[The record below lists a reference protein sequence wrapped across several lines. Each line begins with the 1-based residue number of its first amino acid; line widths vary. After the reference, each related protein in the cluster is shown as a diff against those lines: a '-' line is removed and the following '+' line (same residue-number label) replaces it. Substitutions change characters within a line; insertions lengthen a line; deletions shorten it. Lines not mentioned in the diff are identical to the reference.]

1 MCTDQSEDGI
11 EVFNLAAQDDVI
23 LNGQDSELFDISYY
37 LSEEDALNSNNP
49 LDPIIENSTNPQT
62 IYARVESNQAYDC
75 YSITSFDLAV
85 CQIPE
90 GISPNGDGYNDTFIL
105 NGYNVNTLYI
115 YNRYGKVVYNT
126 NNYNNDW
133 AGQSNEGKKLT
144 VGTYFYHMIYDNN
157 LQKTGCVYLNY

>member
-11 EVFNLAAQDDVI
+11 EVFNLADQDDVI
-23 LNGQDSELFDISYY
+23 LNGQDSDLFDISYY
-37 LSEEDALNSNNP
+37 LSEDDALNSNNP

-133 AGQSNEGKKLT
+133 AGQSNEGKKLP
-144 VGTYFYHMIYDNN
+144 VGTYFYHMIYDDN
-157 LQKTGCVYLNY
+157 LQKTGWVYLNY

>member
-1 MCTDQSEDGI
+1 
-11 EVFNLAAQDDVI
+11 

-133 AGQSNEGKKLT
+133 AGQSNEGKILP

-157 LQKTGCVYLNY
+157 LQKTGWVYLNY